1 MLGNGTISITDEVR
15 QRVCTSLGM
24 QTHWQRQSLLI
35 GPALFGFILIWSEY
49 GELIAG

>member
-1 MLGNGTISITDEVR
+1 MLGNRTISITDEVR
-15 QRVCTSLGM
+15 QRVSTSLGM